1 MISALSA
8 FAQPPKGQMNPPAL
22 PATDPLTNFG
32 AAKGVST
39 IIPPLV
45 PPTLSTTIW
54 TAIGPASLSAGG
66 GNVSGRIAGL
76 AVDPTTSPNVIFVA
90 AAGGGVW
97 KSTDDGATYTP
108 LTDNQIRLPMGAIA
122 ISPTNHLK
130 IYAGTGEGN
139 NAADSNYG
147 DGILVS
153 SDGGSTWTLTTGP
166 GGVFSS
172 SRLTVSQIS
181 VDPSDATGNTAYA
194 AVGTAGENPAG
205 FLNTGIYKTTTGG
218 TTWTKI
224 GRAHV

>member
-1 MISALSA
+1 MLRSRIFSLLVVATFTMISALSA

-32 AAKGVST
+32 AAKGAST
-39 IIPPLV
+39 IIPTFV

-66 GNVSGRIAGL
+66 GNVSGRIAGV
-76 AVDPTTSPNVIFVA
+76 AVDSTTSPNVIFVA

-139 NAADSNYG
+139 NAADSNY
-147 DGILVS
+147 
-153 SDGGSTWTLTTGP
+153 
-166 GGVFSS
+166 
-172 SRLTVSQIS
+172 
-181 VDPSDATGNTAYA
+181 
-194 AVGTAGENPAG
+194 E
-205 FLNTGIYKTTTGG
+205 
-218 TTWTKI
+218 I
-224 GRAHV
+224 GRASCRERV